1 MARLILILS
10 QVAVGSA
17 AILARYGLAAGL
29 TARDLTLW
37 RLVLA
42 SAMLLPLV
50 RVHGKPQ
57 GGAVL
62 NGRVRLRLLIA
73 GLALAGHFWAWFG
86 SLQHVSVA
94 RSTLLASTTPVWAAA
109 GAWIGTRS
117 RPSRR
122 FWIGTGLAILGA
134 WLVTGGL
141 SSQRT
146 VVSGGN
152 GPLGDALAI
161 LGAILIAAYFVLTSD
176 LQSTIGTG
184 RVITWTYTTAA
195 VVMLGVALTSTGRV
209 VMPQGA
215 AGWGAVLGMALVPQ
229 LMGHTMLNWSLRH
242 FTPEVVGAATLL
254 EPVFAGALA
263 WWLFGER
270 LGVLQISGAATLLLG
285 LGIVLSVG
293 RMTVEEQPAG

>member
-57 GGAVL
+57 GAAVL

-94 RSTLLASTTPVWAAA
+94 RSTLLVSTTPVWAAA
-109 GAWIGTRS
+109 GAWIGGRS
-117 RPSRR
+117 RLSRR

-152 GPLGDALAI
+152 GPLGDALAV
-161 LGAILIAAYFVLTSD
+161 LGAILIAVYFVLTSD
-176 LQSTIGTG
+176 LQSAIGTG

-195 VVMLGVALTSTGRV
+195 AAMLGVALTSTGRV
-209 VMPQGA
+209 VIPQSVM
-215 AGWGAVLGMALVPQ
+215 GWGAVLGMAVVPQ

-263 WWLFGER
+263 WWLFGEQ
-270 LGVLQISGAATLLLG
+270 LGVIQMCGAAILLFGVALVLG
-285 LGIVLSVG
+285 VG
-293 RMTVEEQPAG
+293 RVAAEPHTAG